1 MDADWERFCPPN
13 ARAIVGVEG
22 APPLISGQL
31 LSRHAQAI
39 DAPVVEV
46 SARRGAALVG
56 FLRACRQLDALAVVT
71 VDDVVRRRSPS
82 AANNAL
88 LGVLAAGAQARADR
102 PIVVVARA
110 PVSMTSAPS
119 ADDVHAEYA
128 QSDALARD
136 VGAGYSSVSLDV
148 DVAKDGEL
156 LGRLT
161 RLALELDLGVE
172 LEVPAPVGNGVG
184 ADVALI
190 LAMVD
195 DRGLPVS
202 AVRGA
207 GLHDEVG
214 HAARVVD
221 IAAASAITALD
232 PGGLRVNIDS
242 VVGALDG
249 SDDDVEVK
257 TWLLTTRLLRTL
269 KAQGSAGRL
278 RDALERAP

>member
-1 MDADWERFCPPN
+1 
-13 ARAIVGVEG
+13 
-22 APPLISGQL
+22 
-31 LSRHAQAI
+31 
-39 DAPVVEV
+39 
-46 SARRGAALVG
+46 
-56 FLRACRQLDALAVVT
+56 
-71 VDDVVRRRSPS
+71 
-82 AANNAL
+82 
-88 LGVLAAGAQARADR
+88 
-102 PIVVVARA
+102 
-110 PVSMTSAPS
+110 MTSAPS